1 MLCSLF
7 AFFIQNAALMAY
19 QVAFDLSENQ
29 NQPFLIRIVNAL
41 PTPAPAAIKAAPAA
55 DAMDVSASAGPSEAV
70 AAYNDRLK
78 KLIDILSG
86 ETTSDLFLQFL
97 YTHNKTDLQIITSIK
112 VCQAST

>member
-1 MLCSLF
+1 
-7 AFFIQNAALMAY
+7 MAY

-41 PTPAPAAIKAAPAA
+41 PTPAPVAAAKAATAP
-55 DAMDVSASAGPSEAV
+55 DAMDVSASAGPSAAV

-97 YTHNKTDLQIITSIK
+97 YISNKTDLQIITSIK
-112 VCQAST
+112 VCVHRVRSACCSAA